1 MDPQKSFCVTPGLEG
16 ATVTLT
22 TLMKEICNLVGQ
34 GGMPSCDFN
43 LFNRSLTDQHKN
55 AIRMVRKI
63 KYFVARRKFQQ
74 VVTQY
79 LFWTVQLCTY
89 ILLSVSGS

>member
-74 VVTQY
+74 VWSNICSE
-79 LFWTVQLCTY
+79 LIPRCT
-89 ILLSVSGS
+89 LSGSEAV